1 MTLLVKNPPAD
12 AGDIET
18 WVRSL
23 GREDPLKEGMATHS
37 SILEHPMDR
46 GAWWATVRR
55 VAKSHTQLCTHTYTH
70 SNSGVTHMV
79 WPNRV
84 GGDVAFNI
92 YYETITTISFVNTHL
107 SLLYVC
113 LIVVFFFFLKTQ
125 C

>member
-1 MTLLVKNPPAD
+1 
-12 AGDIET
+12 
-18 WVRSL
+18 
-23 GREDPLKEGMATHS
+23 MATHA
-37 SILEHPMDR
+37 SILENPMDR

-55 VAKSHTQLCTHTYTH
+55 VTKSHTQLSTHTYTH

-92 YYETITTISFVNTHL
+92 YYETINTISFVITHF

-113 LIVVFFFFLKTQ
+113 LILVVFFFY
-125 C
+125 